1 MILLSDRFR
10 RVVHATLF
18 YSTYTFTSSSW
29 IPYKKLI
36 QIMYLC
42 FVLNKDTDEQIKSVD
57 ILQCIYYIV
66 MIVLGIVNFLRSI
79 SA

>member
-1 MILLSDRFR
+1 M
-10 RVVHATLF
+10 
-18 YSTYTFTSSSW
+18 
-29 IPYKKLI
+29 
-36 QIMYLC
+36 
-42 FVLNKDTDEQIKSVD
+42 LNKDTDEQIKSVD